1 MTVVAFDTKEFNRG
15 LDKTFFACLGVGV
28 EIKNEQNF
36 GKEYISSF
44 EKISKDF
51 GFNKTRKIYKAYDMG
66 QRLGFRKAIAF
77 WEKLLEEVQDFI
89 VRLNVYYTILPP
101 SKIKKVKMYGAQ
113 KSKVKEVDALDF
125 LGRLNPAYVHCCAW
139 KYMEDNVS
147 LPQSMLLDYFEYE
160 VTEGWNAL
168 IERVKPKIYYHGDK
182 CNPFISLA
190 DNLAMLVDVRLYR
203 FYKNKL
209 REFYEDNLAM
219 PVDDRLYRKKIGLSG
234 ENIVKAFE
242 DIDVNVLA
250 SPIDLRHLKYVSP
263 YRNQK
268 IDTVPYIARPLIIVI
283 PEEIKLASG
292 RRIIEDSPL
301 MDAILDKAVDMDG
314 SVKFFDPNIDA
325 KVVKKGDIAVYI
337 GPESEKTALLLK
349 RTHDIEV
356 MSEKDF

>member
-1 MTVVAFDTKEFNRG
+1 MFSADRNIKHVVYSAYKINMPVVAFDTKEFNRG
-15 LDKTFFACLGVGV
+15 LGKTFFACLGVGV

-36 GKEYISSF
+36 RQQYISSF

-51 GFNKTRKIYKAYDMG
+51 SFNPTRKIYKAYDMG
-66 QRLGFRKAIAF
+66 QKLGFGKAIAF
-77 WEKLLEEVQDFI
+77 WEKLLTELQDFI
-89 VRLNVYYTILPP
+89 VKLNVYYTILPP

-113 KSKVKEVDALDF
+113 KSRVKEVDALDF
-125 LGRLNPAYVHCCAW
+125 LRRLNPAYVHCCAW
-139 KYMEDNVS
+139 KYTQDNVS
-147 LPQSMLLDYFEYE
+147 LPQDMLLDYFEYE

-190 DNLAMLVDVRLYR
+190 DIFVMLVDV
-203 FYKNKL
+203 
-209 REFYEDNLAM
+209 
-219 PVDDRLYRKKIGLSG
+219 RLYRKKIGLSS

-268 IDTVPYIARPLIIVI
+268 IDTAPYIARPLIVII
-283 PEEIKLASG
+283 PEEIEQASG

-301 MDAILDKAVDMDG
+301 MDAVLDRAVDMDA

-325 KVVKKGDIAVYI
+325 KVIKKGDIAVYI

-349 RTHDIEV
+349 RTHGVEV
-356 MSEKDF
+356 MNEKDF